1 MDVKRICIVGG
12 AGHVGLPLALMLADC
27 GMAVDILDR
36 DEAALMALRGGRMP
50 FLEEGGEE
58 MLRRVLPTGRLGMTT
73 DPAIVR
79 ESQAVI
85 CVIGTPVDEHLS
97 PQVVGFYR
105 VIDEL
110 RPHFRAGQTL
120 ILRSTVYPGLSERI
134 HRMFRESGP
143 DVHVAFCPER
153 VAQGHSLREIRDLPQ
168 IVSGFD
174 ETGLTVA
181 REIFGKLAKELI
193 EVKPLEAELAKL
205 MCNCYRYITFAI
217 ANQFHMLATDAGV
230 DFAQVHRATTWHYP
244 RTEAMPR
251 PGLAAGPCLLKDT
264 MQLAAFANNNFFL
277 GHAAMLVNEGQPQ
290 FIVNCLKRRTDL
302 GNKRVGILGMTF
314 KADCD
319 DTRDSLC
326 FKLRKLL
333 MLEAREVV
341 THDPYLKG
349 PAYLPL
355 EDVVGKSDVIVV
367 GVPHREYRG
376 LRIPAGKIVEDV
388 WGCLAPPEPRG

>member
-1 MDVKRICIVGG
+1 MELKRICIVGG
-12 AGHVGLPLALMLADC
+12 AGHVGLPLAMMLAER
-27 GMAVDILDR
+27 GFTVDILDR
-36 DEAALMALRGGRMP
+36 NDAALDVLRAGRMP
-50 FLEEGGEE
+50 FMEEGGEE
-58 MLRRVLPTGRLGMTT
+58 LLRKVLPTGRLKMTT
-73 DPAIVR
+73 DPAVVR
-79 ESQAVI
+79 EAQAVI

-97 PQVVGFYR
+97 PDLVGFYR
-105 VIDEL
+105 VIDEM
-110 RPHFRAGQTL
+110 RPHFRDGQTL

-143 DVHVAFCPER
+143 NVHVAFCPER

-168 IVSGFD
+168 IVSAFD
-174 ETGLTVA
+174 AEGLAVARQLFSEVA
-181 REIFGKLAKELI
+181 RELI
-193 EVKPLEAELAKL
+193 DVKPMEAELAKL

-230 DFAQVHRATTWHYP
+230 DFAQVHRATTLHYP
-244 RTEAMPR
+244 RTEHMPR

-290 FIVNCLKRRTDL
+290 FIVNCLKRRTEL
-302 GNKRVGILGMTF
+302 RTKRVGILGMTF

-341 THDPYLKG
+341 MHDPYLDG
-349 PAYLPL
+349 EGYLPL
-355 EDVVGKSDVIVV
+355 AEVLAGCDVIVV
-367 GVPHREYRG
+367 GVPHKEYRG
-376 LRIPAGKIVEDV
+376 LRIPAGKVVEDV
-388 WGCLAPPEPRG
+388 WNCLAKEQGA